1 MSAACRPGRW
11 ARGRQRGRARGQGVD
26 LTAVMAAIH
35 EFFVGLGVDEIRRRG
50 AADDK
55 PLRMVKTL
63 LHELCKHEVRA
74 PRSRQPRASPRGRR
88 RATHVQTLRM

>member
-1 MSAACRPGRW
+1 M
-11 ARGRQRGRARGQGVD
+11 GQGVD

-63 LHELCKHEVRA
+63 LHELCKHEVRP
-74 PRSRQPRASPRGRR
+74 PRPRRTRGPLHGRR

>member
-1 MSAACRPGRW
+1 
-11 ARGRQRGRARGQGVD
+11 
-26 LTAVMAAIH
+26 MAAIH

-74 PRSRQPRASPRGRR
+74 PRPRQPPRAAAGGPRMCRLCACDR
-88 RATHVQTLRM
+88 HFTHKRQHAAAGVAH